1 MQPQL
6 NVHPVQSGK
15 LRRLI
20 TGSQEEGEYYRNY
33 DLIKCRSDMQITLM
47 NIRTD
52 PSALMSLYG
61 SAEVRRQQHLQRRFF
76 YL

>member
-1 MQPQL
+1 MVKEENASLIKRPGFSSE
-6 NVHPVQSGK
+6 SGK

-20 TGSQEEGEYYRNY
+20 TAGLEEGEYYRNY

-52 PSALMSLYG
+52 PL
-61 SAEVRRQQHLQRRFF
+61 
-76 YL
+76 